1 MLKTALAFLLLCFVL
16 RVDAQTRSFVP
27 NAVSTYTYYPP
38 KEDKETWQRLYLQLS
53 STFVNVV
60 NEGQV
65 DLDSSLYK
73 ASQSLGLSRFSILA
87 EGFGDPELLKQSQ
100 WIDRRDPATGLQQV
114 SRASGRDRVKLLLLL
129 GSYYAFQRNSHKR
142 YRDSVEY
149 FLQLAISESKTLKEP
164 RLGREALCLQGKMYL
179 QVAEPFGDSI
189 YARLIRECRA
199 ANDRETE
206 AKALAYR
213 SRYTPPTALTIL
225 SKLDDTRAAAAIYH
239 SLGNTEG
246 EINAL
251 TDAGYLLT
259 ATGQLEPA
267 RQTFAQAYHL
277 ADSIRFPY
285 IHYNAQTL
293 SMVNTFLGKFGEPL
307 RYTLEMIKVSEN
319 CRDSI
324 GWGYFHSN
332 LALMLASEGRDEESF
347 AVAEK
352 AVGYFLRQR
361 NPTVYSQIIGTII
374 RMAHQGRSREA
385 LEMTKNISKQVIQPE
400 TLADQFAFHYAFAYS
415 YLYNNQ
421 LKMAEWHLAKMDS
434 VESLAEAIRP
444 PFRRI
449 DIDELTG
456 FLLMRKGEYKQ
467 ARKILDDHLLAPR
480 TRIRSLIADLEIHR
494 TLLEID
500 SILGDDKAAVA
511 HYKRYVAVLD
521 SNFKVAK
528 IRQAEELQVLYQI
541 QEKESQISSLTQQA
555 ALEKERSAKV
565 ALLRN
570 LTIAGIIAAII
581 IAVLLYR
588 QNRLKQKINKMISR
602 KNEQLQDLLDDK
614 EWLLKEIHHRV
625 KNNLQ
630 IVISLLNSQSVY
642 IDNRDART
650 AIDDSQRR
658 MQAMA
663 LIHQKLYLSDNMSSI
678 AMQDY
683 INELVTYVQESFD
696 TGNRIVFEQDI
707 EQLNLDVS
715 QAIPLGLIINECIVN
730 VMKYAFPGNRGGIVR
745 LTLHRDNDDQL
756 VLQIADNGVG
766 LPAGMD
772 ISRHNSLGFDLM
784 RGLAK
789 QLSGVLTYESNN
801 GLHIMLRFRK
811 ADIERLEKSTVNDA
825 IAI

>member
-1 MLKTALAFLLLCFVL
+1 
-16 RVDAQTRSFVP
+16 
-27 NAVSTYTYYPP
+27 YYPP
-38 KEDKETWQRLYLQLS
+38 QEDKETWQRLYLQLS

-73 ASQSLGLSRFSILA
+73 ASRSLGLSRFSILT
-87 EGFGDPELLKQSQ
+87 EGFGDPALLKQSE
-100 WIDRRDPATGLQQV
+100 WIDRKDPATGLRLLSQ
-114 SRASGRDRVKLLLLL
+114 ASGRNRIQLLLLM
-129 GSYYAFQRNSHKR
+129 GSYYAFQRNSYRH

-149 FLQLAISESKTLKEP
+149 FLQQAISESNRLKEP
-164 RLGREALCLQGKMYL
+164 RLGREALCLLGKMYL
-179 QVAEPFGDSI
+179 QVAEPLGDSI
-189 YARLIRECRA
+189 YARLIRQCRV

-213 SRYTPPTALTIL
+213 SRYTPPTGLTIL
-225 SKLDDTRAAAAIYH
+225 NKLNDTRAAAAIYH

-267 RQTFAQAYHL
+267 RETFAVAYRL

-307 RYTLEMIKVSEN
+307 RYTLEMIKISEN

-332 LALMLASEGRDEESF
+332 LALMLASEGRDQEAI
-347 AVAEK
+347 AVTDK
-352 AVGYFLRQR
+352 AIAYFLSQK
-361 NPTVYSQIIGTII
+361 NPTVYVQLVGVIV
-374 RMAHQGRSREA
+374 RMAQSGRSKEA

-400 TLADQFAFHYAFAYS
+400 TLADQFAFHYAFAYA

-421 LKMAEWHLAKMDS
+421 LKMVEWHLAKMDS
-434 VESLAEAIRP
+434 VESLAEAVRP
-444 PFRRI
+444 PFRRT

-456 FLLMRKGEYKQ
+456 FLLMRKGEYGK

-480 TRIRSLIADLEIHR
+480 TRLRPLIADLEIYR

-500 SILGDDKAAVA
+500 STLGDDKAAVA
-511 HYKRYVAVLD
+511 HYKKYVAVLD

-541 QEKESQISSLTQQA
+541 QEKENQISTLTQQA
-555 ALEKERSAKV
+555 ALEKERSARA

-570 LTIAGIIAAII
+570 ITIAGIIAAMI

-588 QNRLKQKINKMISR
+588 QNRLKQKSNKMISR
-602 KNEQLQDLLDDK
+602 KNEQLQDLVDDK

-630 IVISLLNSQSVY
+630 IVISLLNSQSIY

-650 AIDDSQRR
+650 AINDSQRR

-683 INELVTYVQESFD
+683 INELVNYVQESFD
-696 TGNRIVFEQDI
+696 TRNRIVFEQDI

-730 VMKYAFPGNRGGIVR
+730 VMKYAFPDNRGGVVR
-745 LTLHRDNDDQL
+745 LTLHRDKDDQL
-756 VLQIADNGVG
+756 ALQIADNGVG

-789 QLSGVLTYESNN
+789 QLNGVLTYESNK
-801 GLHIMLRFRK
+801 GLHIMLRFRE
-811 ADIERLEKSTVNDA
+811 ANIERMEKSTEKEATA
-825 IAI
+825 I